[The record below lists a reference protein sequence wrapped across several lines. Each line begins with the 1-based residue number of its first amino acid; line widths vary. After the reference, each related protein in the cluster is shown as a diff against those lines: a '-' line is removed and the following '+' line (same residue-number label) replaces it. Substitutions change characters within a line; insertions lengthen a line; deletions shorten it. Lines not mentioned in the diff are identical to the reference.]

1 MLVSQLVPVQIVAIL
16 LYLLSPDLLNI
27 VMQLIIAYH
36 LIINL
41 HINQNSTIRCL
52 EVTQANFDTS
62 VAQSSI

>member
-1 MLVSQLVPVQIVAIL
+1 MPVQIVAIL

-41 HINQNSTIRCL
+41 HINQNSTIHCL

>member
-36 LIINL
+36 LTINL
-41 HINQNSTIRCL
+41 HINQNSTIQCL